1 MRDQPEAIVKLIHEQ
16 RAVLAKE
23 LGERGVAL
31 VVTLLVITLL
41 SMVGIMFLT
50 LSLTENTIAY
60 NEVKAAV
67 AFNLTEA
74 GVALA
79 KQTLRNTPDWDTL
92 LSDPP
97 TTTACP
103 ALVPASTGS
112 CSFTIV
118 NDTCAYYGK
127 APGCP
132 EGDPGG
138 PTDDTDD
145 LVIIK
150 ATGQSQTAAREV
162 HVALTRI
169 DGIPTP
175 PASLL
180 SVGVSSNVSFNG
192 NAFTIDGNNWIPPS
206 DDGLTPASQ
215 DNSVCTSTSA
225 PKYGIGVPN
234 ATHQLAVKNGLSSQQ
249 QDNVTGDDPNPP
261 WSPTSDTPS
270 IGVDPTITQSQ
281 LVDLIDQLIPIA
293 DITYSPGTS
302 IVSGTIGTQADPK
315 IVVVDATSYSGSDPA
330 LTLTTT
336 SGAGILIIKNGTL
349 SMKGNT
355 QWVGIVIVLG
365 SNVAIDVSGGGN
377 KSVYG
382 ATLLAE
388 DANVEAVI
396 AEGSGN
402 MKLRYSCDGLDV
414 ANIAGGQAFSGMT
427 LWWKGVF

>member
-1 MRDQPEAIVKLIHEQ
+1 MKLINEQ
-16 RAVLAKE
+16 RAVLPKE

-31 VVTLLVITLL
+31 VVTLLVISLL
-41 SMVGIMFLT
+41 SLVGFAFLT
-50 LSLTENTIAY
+50 LSVTENTIAY
-60 NEVKAAV
+60 NDVNAAK

-79 KQTLRNTPDWDTL
+79 KQTLRSTPDWDTP

-103 ALVPASTGS
+103 ALVPAADGG

-169 DGIPTP
+169 NGIPAP

-180 SVGVSSNVSFNG
+180 SVGVSTNVSFNG

-206 DDGLTPASQ
+206 DDGLTPEVQ
-215 DNSVCTSTSA
+215 DNSACTSTSA

-234 ATHQLAVKNGLSSQQ
+234 ATDQLAVFNSLSNPQ
-249 QDNVTGDDPNPP
+249 QDNVTGAPPNPP
-261 WSPTSDTPS
+261 WTPASPTPS
-270 IGVDPTITQSQ
+270 IGVDTSITQSQ
-281 LVDLIDQLIPIA
+281 LVDLMDYLIPVA
-293 DITYSPGTS
+293 DITYTPGTS
-302 IVSGTIGTQADPK
+302 ISSGTLGTQAAPK
-315 IVVVDATSYSGSDPA
+315 IVVVDATGYSGSDPA
-330 LTLTTT
+330 LTLSATT
-336 SGAGILIIKNGTL
+336 GAGILIVKNGTL
-349 SMKGNT
+349 RLTGDS

-365 SNVAIDVSGGGN
+365 SNVSIDIRGGGN
-377 KSVYG
+377 KVLYG

-388 DANVEAVI
+388 DANVDSNV
-396 AEGSGN
+396 AEGDGN
-402 MKLRYSCDGLDV
+402 LDIRYSCDGIDV
-414 ANIAGGQAFSGMT
+414 ANAVPSLAGTT
-427 LWWKGVF
+427 LWWKEVF

>member
-1 MRDQPEAIVKLIHEQ
+1 MRPMREY
-16 RAVLAKE
+16 RAVFQQE

-31 VVTLLVITLL
+31 VVTLLVISLL
-41 SMVGIMFLT
+41 SLVGFAFLT
-50 LSLTENTIAY
+50 LSVTENTIAY
-60 NEVKAAV
+60 NDVNAAK

-103 ALVPASTGS
+103 ALVPASTGG
-112 CSFTIV
+112 CSYRIE
-118 NDTCAYYGK
+118 NDTA
-127 APGCP
+127 
-132 EGDPGG
+132 DPGG

-169 DGIPTP
+169 NGIPAP

-180 SVGVSSNVSFNG
+180 SVGVSTNVSFNG

-215 DNSVCTSTSA
+215 DNSACTSTSA

-234 ATHQLAVKNGLSSQQ
+234 ATNQLTVFNNLSNPQ
-249 QDNVTGDDPNPP
+249 QDNVTGAPPNPP
-261 WSPTSDTPS
+261 WTPASPTPS
-270 IGVDPTITQSQ
+270 IGVDTSITQSQ
-281 LVDLIDQLIPIA
+281 LVDLMDYLIPVA
-293 DITYSPGTS
+293 DITYTPGTS
-302 IVSGTIGTQADPK
+302 ISSGTLGTQAAPK
-315 IVVVDATSYSGSDPA
+315 IVVVDATGYSGSDPA
-330 LTLTTT
+330 LTLSATT
-336 SGAGILIIKNGTL
+336 GAGILIVKNGTL
-349 SMKGNT
+349 RLTGDS

-365 SNVAIDVSGGGN
+365 SNVSIDIRGGGN
-377 KSVYG
+377 KVLYG

-388 DANVEAVI
+388 DANVDSNV
-396 AEGSGN
+396 AEGDGN
-402 MKLRYSCDGLDV
+402 LDIRYSCDGIDV
-414 ANIAGGQAFSGMT
+414 ANAVPSLAGTT
-427 LWWKGVF
+427 LWWKEVF